1 MEDKS
6 KLEAVPKVGSGGFL
20 NPDKIV
26 NSLMIKSGSRVA
38 DFGCGA
44 GYFTV
49 PIAKKVSNGGKVY
62 AIDVLTDALEAVKS
76 KAKLFGLLN
85 IETVRANVESVGGTK
100 IKDRSLDLVILAN
113 ILFQCNDYNSV
124 LSEAKR
130 ILKDSG
136 EIVVIDWIPDSVK
149 MGPKYE
155 HCLSKDDVKKLAIR
169 NGFRLM
175 REIEAG
181 DRHYGMLFS
190 LI

>member
-1 MEDKS
+1 MEDSS
-6 KLEAVPKVGSGGFL
+6 KLETIQKIGSGGFL
-20 NPDKIV
+20 NPDRIV
-26 NSLMIKSGSRVA
+26 EVLMIKSGSRVA

-44 GYFTV
+44 GYFTI

-62 AIDVLTDALEAVKS
+62 AIDVLSDALEAVKS

-100 IKDRSLDLVILAN
+100 IKDRSLDLVLLAN

-130 ILKDSG
+130 VLKDSG
-136 EIVVIDWIPDSVK
+136 EIVIIDWIPDSVK

-155 HCLSKDDVKKLAIR
+155 HCLSKDEVKKLAIR
-169 NGFRLM
+169 NGFRFM
-175 REIEAG
+175 REIDAG
-181 DRHYGMLFS
+181 DRHYGMIFS

>member
-1 MEDKS
+1 MEANS
-6 KLEAVPKVGSGGFL
+6 NLEPVQKVGSGGFL
-20 NPDKIV
+20 NPDRIV
-26 NSLMIKSGSRVA
+26 DGLVIKSGYRVA

-44 GYFTV
+44 GYFTI
-49 PIAKKVSNGGKVY
+49 PMAKKVSNGGKVF
-62 AIDVLTDALEAVKS
+62 AVDVLSDALEAVKS

-85 IETVRANVESVGGTK
+85 VETVRANVETVGGTK
-100 IKDRSLDLVILAN
+100 IKDRSLDFVMLAN

-124 LSEAKR
+124 FSEAKR
-130 ILKDSG
+130 VLKDSG

-169 NGFRLM
+169 NGFRFM

>member
-1 MEDKS
+1 MEAKS
-6 KLEAVPKVGSGGFL
+6 NLEVIPKVGSKGFL

-26 NSLMIKSGSRVA
+26 DALMIKGSYNVA
-38 DFGCGA
+38 DFGCGS

-49 PIAKKVSNGGKVY
+49 PIAKRVSNGGKVY
-62 AIDVLTDALEAVKS
+62 AIDVLSDPLEAVVS

-100 IKDRSLDLVILAN
+100 IKDRSLDLVLLAN

-124 LSEAKR
+124 FSEAKR

-136 EIVVIDWIPDSVK
+136 EIVVIDWIPDSVP

-169 NGFRLM
+169 NGFRFI
-175 REIEAG
+175 REIDAG
-181 DRHYGMLFS
+181 DRHYGMIFS

>member
-1 MEDKS
+1 MEAKS
-6 KLEAVPKVGSGGFL
+6 NLETVQKVGSGGFL
-20 NPDKIV
+20 NPEKIV
-26 NSLMIKSGSRVA
+26 DSLIIKGGYRVA

-44 GYFTV
+44 GYFTI

-62 AIDVLTDALEAVKS
+62 AIDVLTDSLEAVKS

-100 IKDRSLDLVILAN
+100 IKDRSLDLVVLAN

-124 LSEAKR
+124 FSEAKR

-136 EIVVIDWIPDSVK
+136 EVVIIDWVPDSVK

-169 NGFRLM
+169 NGFRFM
-175 REIEAG
+175 REIDAG

>member
-1 MEDKS
+1 MEDSS
-6 KLEAVPKVGSGGFL
+6 KLETIQKIGSGGFL
-20 NPDKIV
+20 NPDRIV
-26 NSLMIKSGSRVA
+26 EVLMIKSGSRVA

-44 GYFTV
+44 GYFTI

-62 AIDVLTDALEAVKS
+62 AIDVLSDALEAVKS
-76 KAKLFGLLN
+76 KARLFGLLN

-100 IKDRSLDLVILAN
+100 IKDRSLDLVLLAN

-130 ILKDSG
+130 VLKDSG
-136 EIVVIDWIPDSVK
+136 EIVIIDWIPDSVK

-155 HCLSKDDVKKLAIR
+155 HCLSKDEVKKLAIR
-169 NGFRLM
+169 NGFRFM
-175 REIEAG
+175 REVDAG
-181 DRHYGMLFS
+181 DRHYGMIFS

>member
-1 MEDKS
+1 MEDAS
-6 KLEAVPKVGSGGFL
+6 KLEPIQKIGSGGFL

-26 NSLMIKSGSRVA
+26 DVLMIKSGSRVA

-44 GYFTV
+44 GYFTI

-62 AIDVLTDALEAVKS
+62 AIDVLSDALEAVKS

-85 IETVRANVESVGGTK
+85 VETIRANVESVGGTK
-100 IKDRSLDLVILAN
+100 IKDRSLDLALLAN

-155 HCLSKDDVKKLAIR
+155 HCLSKDEVKKLAIR
-169 NGFRLM
+169 NGFRFM
-175 REIEAG
+175 REIDAG
-181 DRHYGMLFS
+181 DRHYGMIFS